1 MLFIVIIYFVCWGR
15 GGGETIPPSTAN
27 KIIPR
32 KKFKLLQLKFK
43 ISKVNLLNLG

>member
-15 GGGETIPPSTAN
+15 GGGRETIPPSTAN

-32 KKFKLLQLKFK
+32 KKFKLLQ